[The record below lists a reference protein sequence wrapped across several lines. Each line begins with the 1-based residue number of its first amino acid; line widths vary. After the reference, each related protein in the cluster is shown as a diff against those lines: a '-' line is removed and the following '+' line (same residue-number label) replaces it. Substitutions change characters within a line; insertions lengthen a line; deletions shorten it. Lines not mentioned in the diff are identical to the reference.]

1 MSLTFQMSHGPTFEG
16 TTDFPALHFVRRLVQ
31 SIQIRLVYT
40 SNAYTIISEY
50 RRDDDSSDLNISK
63 WAKTYDVSAR
73 LGIHNVPFIA
83 NGR

>member
-1 MSLTFQMSHGPTFEG
+1 MDPLFEV
-16 TTDFPALHFVRRLVQ
+16 TTDFPALPFVRRLVQ

-40 SNAYTIISEY
+40 NNAYTITSEY

-63 WAKTYDVSAR
+63 WAKAFDVSAR

-83 NGR
+83 KGR